1 MESKQSVY
9 MGVDHQLGD
18 HQAGVPIMGVAK
30 RVRYAVAAKNEET

>member
-1 MESKQSVY
+1 
-9 MGVDHQLGD
+9 MGLDYRHGD